1 MTSFL
6 ELGRIVPSGICV
18 PLYSTH
24 ISAGFPSPADDYAEA
39 SLSLDELANVRAP
52 HTYILLVTDESMS
65 GKGISCGDLLIVDRA
80 MTAQAGDVVVTESR
94 DSAIR
99 TLAFDKAGRPKLLSS
114 NPHYPPIVFGEA
126 EELVVYGVVT
136 FSLHR
141 LRTTGLAAE
150 PADLPRSLD
159 ALVNIRAPSTYL
171 VRAAGDSMVGVGIY
185 PGDILVICRAC
196 EAQPGDVV
204 IACVQGDFTVKTL
217 TVQHDKR
224 PVLQPANPRYPTIEF
239 AAGDELR
246 LFGVATFSLHK
257 HCARVK

>member
-6 ELGRIVPSGICV
+6 EIGRIVPSGICV

-52 HTYILLVTDESMS
+52 HTYILLVTDESMA
-65 GKGISCGDLLIVDRA
+65 GKGIACGDLLIVDRA
-80 MTAQAGDVVVTESR
+80 MTAQTGDVVVTEAM

-99 TLAFDKAGRPKLLSS
+99 TLAFDKAGRPMLLSS

-126 EELVVYGVVT
+126 EELLIYGVVT

-141 LRTTGLAAE
+141 LRPTSRPAE

-171 VRAAGDSMVGVGIY
+171 VRTAGDSMVDAGIY
-185 PGDILVICRAC
+185 PGDVLVICRAC

-204 IACVQGDFTVKTL
+204 IACVQGEFTVKTL
-217 TVQHDKR
+217 ALEHDRR
-224 PVLQPANPRYPTIEF
+224 PLLLPANPRYPTLRF